1 MKARSDKLRK
11 KKKVPRCHGKD
22 PITQEW
28 IKSQYA
34 NEKRYLYSRRCPLK
48 ETIKKEKEN
57 DLVTEPK
64 KKKKRVERNPAPYP
78 MFDKSNVG
86 VKTFQIFY
94 DQDLSVETKLVLNT
108 FQKKYLYHAID
119 DILYSFKF
127 NLTEKDNLLGLLYSP
142 VLSLQNDLCI
152 DFFAIWIAELCIYK
166 LSKSNRFLCTNCH
179 NSYRIKMKLVYK
191 IKEPPQTQK
200 ILW

>member
-1 MKARSDKLRK
+1 MKAKRKRKPYKLAKCFGDEFIFKIWKERYRSENK
-11 KKKVPRCHGKD
+11 K
-22 PITQEW
+22 
-28 IKSQYA
+28 
-34 NEKRYLYSRRCPLK
+34 YLYSHRCPRK
-48 ETIKKEKEN
+48 ETLKIEKEN

-64 KKKKRVERNPAPYP
+64 KKKKRVERKPAPYP

-86 VKTFQIFY
+86 VKTFQLFY

-152 DFFAIWIAELCIYK
+152 DFFNIWIAELCIYK

-200 ILW
+200 FLW